1 MSRWS
6 GGLAGRSPT
15 PLEDLERYQ
24 IEDLVRMGVKK
35 VELFRIALT
44 APSAITLDKTTAA
57 SFNRLEYLGDAAVS
71 LSIRSWVFAR

>member
-1 MSRWS
+1 
-6 GGLAGRSPT
+6 
-15 PLEDLERYQ
+15 
-24 IEDLVRMGVKK
+24 MGVKK